1 MQKRASKITLL
12 QRHNLKKIK
21 LCMSSLSLVY
31 VPSQAFCLPRGCFVL
46 TSFIKASLF
55 IFLEVG
61 HTLCSWRLAE
71 AGAVFINNAGQ
82 KQWLCSSAHTEQ
94 N

>member
-1 MQKRASKITLL
+1 MYVF
-12 QRHNLKKIK
+12 IK
-21 LCMSSLSLVY
+21 PVH

-55 IFLEVG
+55 IFLKVG

-71 AGAVFINNAGQ
+71 AGAVLINNAGQ
-82 KQWLCSSAHTEQ
+82 R
-94 N
+94 